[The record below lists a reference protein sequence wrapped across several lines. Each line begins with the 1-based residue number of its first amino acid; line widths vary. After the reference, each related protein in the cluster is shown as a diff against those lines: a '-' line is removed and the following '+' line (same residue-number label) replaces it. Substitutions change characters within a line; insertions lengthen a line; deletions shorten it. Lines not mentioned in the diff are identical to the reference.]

1 MISALPGENIN
12 IDKEIHNSPINTKLY
27 LLLPRNPLIT
37 KNNPTNNI
45 KKYQKP
51 ITSPPS
57 LHLLL

>member
-12 IDKEIHNSPINTKLY
+12 IDKEIHNSPTNTKLKFFF
-27 LLLPRNPLIT
+27 RSNPLTT

-51 ITSPPS
+51 TISPPS
-57 LHLLL
+57 LYLI

>member
-12 IDKEIHNSPINTKLY
+12 IENEIHNNPTNTKLNF
-27 LLLPRNPLIT
+27 LFPSSPLTT

-51 ITSPPS
+51 IISP
-57 LHLLL
+57 LV